1 MDKSSE
7 KIVEFTLIYNRYKS
21 GVYYYVYKMLND
33 KMITEDIV
41 QNVFLKFFENLDIIK
56 DKNSIAAWLYTTARN
71 EIYEALRRKKRKPEF
86 FIDLGVMNSDT
97 DIPLEYEFKELK
109 RLIAAELALIPEDQ
123 REVYLLKEYSELSYR
138 DIGDILGIDE
148 GLVKSRLFKV
158 RQKLI
163 KRLSKLV

>member
-1 MDKSSE
+1 MDKISE

-21 GVYYYVYKMLND
+21 GVFYYIYKMIND
-33 KMITEDIV
+33 KMHSEDIV
-41 QNVFLKFFENLDIIK
+41 QNVFLKFYQNLEVIRE
-56 DKNSIAAWLYTTARN
+56 KNSITAWLYTTARN
-71 EIYEALRRKKRKPEF
+71 EIYEFLRRKKRKPF
-86 FIDLGVMNSDT
+86 FETDLTEMNAGT

-109 RLIAAELALIPEDQ
+109 TIIAAELAVMPEEQ

-138 DIGDILGIDE
+138 EMSEILGIEE

-163 KRLSKLV
+163 KRLSRLV